1 MSATTLT
8 QAGLERRVG
17 PETVSRFFDD
27 SGAGRA
33 NPTLV
38 MECLEEAEA
47 IALGILGK
55 GVDALASRVRVL
67 QKDPAALGAAYD
79 IAAGLMGRR
88 KPEFLTASTTS
99 GQGSLYDAWRR
110 EAEKVLERIAAGE
123 RRTLAE
129 VVPSGAAPVNAH
141 VAFATSPNPP
151 DRVFLEPSSTSRS
164 GRRYS
169 GSGGY

>member
-1 MSATTLT
+1 M
-8 QAGLERRVG
+8 G
-17 PETVSRFFDD
+17 PETVARFFDD

-33 NPTLV
+33 NTTLL
-38 MECLEEAEA
+38 MECLEEAES

-88 KPEFLTASTTS
+88 KPEFLTAGTGS
-99 GQGSLYDAWRR
+99 GGGSLYDAWRDK
-110 EAEKVLERIAAGE
+110 AEKVLERIAAGE
-123 RRTLAE
+123 RRTVAE
-129 VVPSGAAPVNAH
+129 VVPSGEAPINAH

-151 DRVFLEPSSTSRS
+151 ERVFLTPSATSRL
-164 GRRYS
+164 GRRGS
-169 GSGGY
+169 GSNGY